1 MSLESS
7 NILLGLASA
16 LFLVTLIALTLQFTF
31 FAYLKTTFFALSSNL
46 LDSIYDSLKG
56 DLLSGKEQQLT

>member
-1 MSLESS
+1 ML
-7 NILLGLASA
+7 IGLASA
-16 LFLVTLIALTLQFTF
+16 LFLVTLIALTLQLTF
-31 FAYLKTTFFALSSNL
+31 FAYLKKSFFALNTSL

>member
-1 MSLESS
+1 
-7 NILLGLASA
+7 LLGLASA
-16 LFLVTLIALTLQFTF
+16 LFLVTLIALTLQFTL

-56 DLLSGKEQQLT
+56 DLISGKE

>member
-1 MSLESS
+1 L
-7 NILLGLASA
+7 
-16 LFLVTLIALTLQFTF
+16 TF
-31 FAYLKTTFFALSSNL
+31 FAYLKKSFFALSTSL